1 MRIPGYLGLAA
12 ALWLFSQSG
21 WTFDR
26 QVVVNGTH
34 LGPTELAWLD
44 ALNGGLVPDGR
55 YWLDLDSGAWGYEGG
70 PTAGVLGQE
79 EDAGT
84 PGNAGQTGYFED
96 EVADFCAR
104 NGGCPW

>member
-44 ALNGGLVPDGR
+44 ALNYIAYRLIMEAQQARQAVVE
-55 YWLDLDSGAWGYEGG
+55 DLKGEMK
-70 PTAGVLGQE
+70 
-79 EDAGT
+79 
-84 PGNAGQTGYFED
+84 N
-96 EVADFCAR
+96 
-104 NGGCPW
+104 